1 MWIYWRLF
9 LIALRLAGR
18 RRRDLVLENLVL
30 RQQLAVWERT
40 GRHPTLAAAD
50 RRFWSV
56 TARHWRGGGGG
67 VDMSNWCSP
76 PPWSVGTGRRGGATG
91 VGRAAD
97 DLGVVRASI
106 PSSAA

>member
-9 LIALRLAGR
+9 LIALRLTGR

-56 TARHWRGGGGG
+56 TARLWCLRSRSALPKCFDRRSLQAEARRCGSIGG
-67 VDMSNWCSP
+67 SF
-76 PPWSVGTGRRGGATG
+76 
-91 VGRAAD
+91 
-97 DLGVVRASI
+97 
-106 PSSAA
+106 

>member
-9 LIALRLAGR
+9 LIALRLTGR

-56 TARHWRGGGGG
+56 TARHWRGGASTCPAGAALHRGRLAPDG
-67 VDMSNWCSP
+67 V
-76 PPWSVGTGRRGGATG
+76 ATL
-91 VGRAAD
+91 
-97 DLGVVRASI
+97 LGLEEPRTT
-106 PSSAA
+106 